1 MSNIICQMVVCFVKW
16 GGFANGKDMVLV
28 IADRDLSSWS
38 SKLHKKIPHIY
49 WFWTNEYAVF

>member
-1 MSNIICQMVVCFVKW
+1 MGVCFVKW